1 MIISDRFVNIFVP
14 FKKPLPRIME
24 RSVFNLLWGQPL
36 NFYCVWFLETKLNWL
51 KEDKY
56 RLRNKTE
63 FVMNTKL
70 FYWFLC

>member
-1 MIISDRFVNIFVP
+1 MTTNSKQSGGKGNRLIFT
-14 FKKPLPRIME
+14 F
-24 RSVFNLLWGQPL
+24 F
-36 NFYCVWFLETKLNWL
+36 VWFLETKL

-56 RLRNKTE
+56 RFGNKTE